1 MITIYI
7 DALVWQ
13 GFCANLLIP
22 KCTQTPQ
29 PPKATRVTR
38 CHVVPCFRCRRLLT
52 ANERSAK
59 KGRSARTTQQVRPCG
74 WAGCRPPTM
83 GRKGCQTHKRTRGA
97 NGGAGCTATPARQ
110 GTDSWNGLGVGPV
123 FGLSLSHA
131 SGGCSVSGQNWN
143 DEQNPTAV
151 PSPWTRWMRR
161 ESHRRGG
168 GGGRGGSAVQ

>member
-1 MITIYI
+1 MFFSSCITMARI
-7 DALVWQ
+7 L
-13 GFCANLLIP
+13 CKSSNP
-22 KCTQTPQ
+22 KVHTATPQ

-83 GRKGCQTHKRTRGA
+83 GRKGCQTHKPTRGA
-97 NGGAGCTATPARQ
+97 NGGAGCTAPPARQ

-123 FGLSLSHA
+123 FGLSLSRI
-131 SGGCSVSGQNWN
+131 GGMFGFGTKL
-143 DEQNPTAV
+143 E
-151 PSPWTRWMRR
+151 RR
-161 ESHRRGG
+161 AKPD
-168 GGGRGGSAVQ
+168 GGSESLDALDET